1 MKSQEDQDFGS
12 LNNSLLKDENFLQQ
26 IRDLYPVFQRKYK
39 DVNDKQ
45 IFWELLK
52 MEIRMLTISYAK
64 GKAKLRKSREVLVK
78 DELDEL
84 DNKICSSQDL
94 QNMEEELKKYDALKK
109 ELQEL
114 YKAKGE
120 AAKFRAKCA
129 WLEKGER
136 PTKYFFNLEKRN
148 YNKKVILELEDEANN
163 IITSDKEILLQI
175 ENYYSNLYS
184 SNIHCKNGPV
194 TTTKKKMVIV

>member
-1 MKSQEDQDFGS
+1 
-12 LNNSLLKDENFLQQ
+12 
-26 IRDLYPVFQRKYK
+26 
-39 DVNDKQ
+39 
-45 IFWELLK
+45 
-52 MEIRMLTISYAK
+52 MEIRMLTISYYAK
-64 GKAKLRKSREVLVK
+64 RKAKLRKSREVLVK

-94 QNMEEELKKYDALKK
+94 QNMEEELKKYDVLKK

-114 YKAKGE
+114 YEAKGE

-148 YNKKVILELEDEANN
+148 YNKKVIFELEDEANN

-184 SNIHCKNGPV
+184 SNICV
-194 TTTKKKMVIV
+194 TEEKLSQLSQPSSTLQ